1 MTHAYIRKDR
11 SLIDE
16 DLILSQ
22 RRESPITEYRADRS
36 IPDHAKDARKLSSE
50 AYIRGADL
58 RVDSSVPM
66 PHKTQTLTLAAMS
79 LGYGVVQLDVTI
91 VNTALT
97 TIGSGLHADVA
108 ALQWVVNAYTIGLA
122 AFILTAG
129 ALGDRIGAKR
139 VFIAGFALFT
149 LASVGCALAP
159 NLGVLIAARGVQG
172 VGAAVLVPN
181 SLALLNHTY
190 TETDA
195 RGRAVGLWA
204 AGASLALTAG
214 PLAGGLLIQMSGWR
228 AIFLVNLPIG
238 VLGLLLTWRYIEE
251 TPPKRNRQLDLPG
264 QAAAMLT
271 LGLLAASIIEGGKLG
286 WRNGFVET
294 AAALAVLCGA
304 AFIFQERRYAQPMLP
319 LELFSQR
326 PFWLSAVVGLWV
338 NIAFYGLIFVLSLFF
353 QKQNG
358 LSPLQ
363 TGLAFVP
370 MMAVVLPFNI
380 LGPRLSERFGPSVV
394 IALGSAI
401 AAAGAAGLFIIGKRT
416 PYLQLCAQLLALGA
430 GLGLLVPPL
439 TSMLLGS
446 VDKAR
451 SGVAS
456 GVLNS
461 ARQTGS
467 VIGVALFGTLIAT
480 DATFL
485 VGLRI
490 ALGLAVGLLLAS
502 AAIAVGAGTQRKA
515 MT

>member
-1 MTHAYIRKDR
+1 M
-11 SLIDE
+11 L
-16 DLILSQ
+16 
-22 RRESPITEYRADRS
+22 
-36 IPDHAKDARKLSSE
+36 
-50 AYIRGADL
+50 
-58 RVDSSVPM
+58 
-66 PHKTQTLTLAAMS
+66 HKTQTLTLAAMS

-97 TIGSGLHADVA
+97 AIGSGLHADVA

-139 VFIAGFALFT
+139 VFIAGFALFV

-159 NLGVLIAARGVQG
+159 NLGVLIAARAVQG
-172 VGAAVLVPN
+172 IGAAVLVPN
-181 SLALLNHTY
+181 SLALLSHAY
-190 TETDA
+190 TETAA
-195 RGRAVGLWA
+195 RGRAVGFWA

-214 PLAGGLLIQMSGWR
+214 PLAGGLLIHVSSWR

-238 VLGLLLTWRYIEE
+238 LVGLLLTWRYTEE
-251 TPPKRNRQLDLPG
+251 TPPKPNRRLDLSG

-271 LGLLAASIIEGGKLG
+271 LGLLAASIIEGGKAG

-294 AAALAVLCGA
+294 GAVLAVVFGA
-304 AFIFQERRYAQPMLP
+304 AFVFQERHYAQPMLP
-319 LELFSQR
+319 LELFSKR

-338 NIAFYGLIFVLSLFF
+338 NIAFYGLIFVLSLYF

-358 LSPLQ
+358 FSPLQ

-380 LGPRLSERFGPSVV
+380 LGPRLSERIGAAAV
-394 IALGSAI
+394 IALGAAI
-401 AAAGAAGLFIIGKRT
+401 AAAGTAGLFILGKQT
-416 PYLQLCAQLLALGA
+416 PYVLLCAQLLALGG
-430 GLGLLVPPL
+430 GLGLLVPPM

-467 VIGVALFGTLIAT
+467 VIGVALFGTLIAK
-480 DATFL
+480 DATFMA
-485 VGLRI
+485 GLKI
-490 ALGLAVGLLLAS
+490 ALGLAAGLLLAT
-502 AAIAVGAGTQRKA
+502 AAIAMGAKFYATVR
-515 MT
+515 TL

>member
-1 MTHAYIRKDR
+1 
-11 SLIDE
+11 
-16 DLILSQ
+16 
-22 RRESPITEYRADRS
+22 
-36 IPDHAKDARKLSSE
+36 
-50 AYIRGADL
+50 
-58 RVDSSVPM
+58 M
-66 PHKTQTLTLAAMS
+66 PRKTQTLTLAAMS
-79 LGYGVVQLDVTI
+79 LGFGVVQLDVTI

-97 TIGSGLHADVA
+97 TIASGLQADIA
-108 ALQWVVNAYTIGLA
+108 SLQWLVNAYTIGLA

-149 LASVGCALAP
+149 LASVACALAP

-181 SLALLNHTY
+181 SLALLNHAY
-190 TETDA
+190 TQTAE
-195 RGRAVGLWA
+195 RGRAVGFWA

-214 PLAGGLLIQMSGWR
+214 PLAGGLLIHFSSWR

-238 VLGLLLTWRYIEE
+238 LVGLCLTWRYTEE
-251 TPPKRNRQLDLPG
+251 TPPKRNRRLDLPG

-271 LGLLAASIIEGGKLG
+271 LGLLAASIIEGGKVG
-286 WRNGFVET
+286 WRSGFVEI
-294 AAALAVLCGA
+294 ASVLVVIFGA
-304 AFIFQERRYAQPMLP
+304 AFILQERRYEQPMLP
-319 LELFSQR
+319 LELFSKR
-326 PFWLSAVVGLWV
+326 PFWLSVVVGLLV
-338 NIAFYGLIFVLSLFF
+338 NTAFYGLIFVLSLYF

-363 TGLAFVP
+363 TGLAFLP

-380 LGPRLSERFGPSVV
+380 LGPRLSERFGAAAV
-394 IALGSAI
+394 IALGAAI
-401 AAAGAAGLFIIGKRT
+401 AAAGAAALFIIGKQT
-416 PYLQLCAQLLALGA
+416 PYPLLCVQLLALGG

-451 SGVAS
+451 SGIAS

-467 VIGVALFGTLIAT
+467 VIGVALFGTLVAK
-480 DATFL
+480 DATFI

-490 ALGLAVGLLLAS
+490 ALGLAVGLLAAS
-502 AAIAVGAGTQRKA
+502 AAIAIGARGQSVGGR
-515 MT
+515 

>member
-1 MTHAYIRKDR
+1 
-11 SLIDE
+11 
-16 DLILSQ
+16 
-22 RRESPITEYRADRS
+22 
-36 IPDHAKDARKLSSE
+36 
-50 AYIRGADL
+50 
-58 RVDSSVPM
+58 M
-66 PHKTQTLTLAAMS
+66 PQKTKTVTLAAMS

-149 LASVGCALAP
+149 VASMACALAP

-181 SLALLNHTY
+181 SLALLNHAY
-190 TETDA
+190 TEGAA
-195 RGRAVGLWA
+195 RGRAVGFWA

-214 PLAGGLLIQMSGWR
+214 PLAGGLLIHLSSWR
-228 AIFLVNLPIG
+228 AIFLVNVPIG
-238 VLGLLLTWRYIEE
+238 LAGLVLTWRYTQE
-251 TPPKRNRQLDLPG
+251 TPPKRNRQLDLAG

-271 LGLLAASIIEGGKLG
+271 LGLLAASIIEGGKVG
-286 WRNGFVET
+286 WRNGFVEISS
-294 AAALAVLCGA
+294 VLVLIFGA

-338 NIAFYGLIFVLSLFF
+338 NIAFYGLIFVLSLYF

-380 LGPRLSERFGPSVV
+380 LAPRLSERFGAALV
-394 IALGSAI
+394 IALGAAI
-401 AAAGAAGLFIIGKRT
+401 AAAGAAGLFIIGQQT
-416 PYLQLCAQLLALGA
+416 PYAVLCVQLLALGG

-451 SGVAS
+451 SGIAS

-467 VIGVALFGTLIAT
+467 VIGVALFGTLIAK
-480 DATFL
+480 DATFM
-485 VGLRI
+485 VGARI

-502 AAIAVGAGTQRKA
+502 AAIAIGARSQR
-515 MT
+515 

>member
-1 MTHAYIRKDR
+1 
-11 SLIDE
+11 
-16 DLILSQ
+16 
-22 RRESPITEYRADRS
+22 
-36 IPDHAKDARKLSSE
+36 
-50 AYIRGADL
+50 
-58 RVDSSVPM
+58 M
-66 PHKTQTLTLAAMS
+66 PRKTQTLTLAAMS
-79 LGYGVVQLDVTI
+79 LGFGVVQLDVTI

-97 TIGSGLHADVA
+97 TIGSGLQADIA
-108 ALQWVVNAYTIGLA
+108 SLQWLVNAYTIGLA

-149 LASVGCALAP
+149 LASVACALAP

-181 SLALLNHTY
+181 SLALLNHAY
-190 TETDA
+190 TQTAE
-195 RGRAVGLWA
+195 RGRAVGFWA

-214 PLAGGLLIQMSGWR
+214 PLAGGLLIHFSSWR

-238 VLGLLLTWRYIEE
+238 LVGLYLTWRYTEE
-251 TPPKRNRQLDLPG
+251 TPPKRNRRLDLPG

-271 LGLLAASIIEGGKLG
+271 LGLLAASIIEGGKVG
-286 WRNGFVET
+286 WRSGFVEI
-294 AAALAVLCGA
+294 ASVLVVIFGA
-304 AFIFQERRYAQPMLP
+304 AFILQERRYEQPMLP
-319 LELFSQR
+319 LELFSKR
-326 PFWLSAVVGLWV
+326 PFWLSVVVGLLV
-338 NIAFYGLIFVLSLFF
+338 NAAFYGLIFVLSLYF

-363 TGLAFVP
+363 TGLAFLP

-380 LGPRLSERFGPSVV
+380 LGPRLSERFGAAAV
-394 IALGSAI
+394 IALGAAI
-401 AAAGAAGLFIIGKRT
+401 AAAGAAALFIIGKQT
-416 PYLQLCAQLLALGA
+416 PYPLLCVQLLALGG

-439 TSMLLGS
+439 TSMLLES

-451 SGVAS
+451 SGIAS

-467 VIGVALFGTLIAT
+467 VIGVALFGTLVAK
-480 DATFL
+480 DATFI

-490 ALGLAVGLLLAS
+490 ALGLAVGLLAAS
-502 AAIAVGAGTQRKA
+502 AAIAIAARGQSVGGR
-515 MT
+515 